1 MIKIYVLHVPKK
13 CKLVLHIKIRTFCF
27 TNPQICVI
35 TLFLPSEVEIE
46 SSTDFNILNTNE

>member
-1 MIKIYVLHVPKK
+1 MIKIYVLHIPKK